1 MELLCVAHL
10 DEVGFEAHGQNA
22 LTREVVQDAR
32 DRDVGAACELPLCLF
47 GIRRLGLQV
56 KLHRQGLLE
65 VAHQPLKV
73 EATRLDLLAHSL
85 EDGKVRR
92 GVLAEAGV
100 EHLDSDVFPLL
111 RPGFVHLR
119 ERGRS
124 DRLRVD
130 RAEQLTPLLAQILHQ
145 DLFHLGERPKG
156 RLVRE
161 HRQRLHVLLRH
172 PPVARPAL
180 KRCDELGGLIV
191 DAPQL
196 SRQRQRL
203 GGRTRVHFLQ
213 DRFTLLRVRNVRQRL
228 FVVCLHLVEDAQGAH
243 GPSHPHPEAR
253 RRIPHRRLRCGAV
266 PVRGGWTR
274 ASKRR
279 KKVSERGPAGRCR
292 LYGRLSLLRRRCG
305 RCDGGCWRCDRGFWR
320 CDRGCWR

>member
-1 MELLCVAHL
+1 MHLC
-10 DEVGFEAHGQNA
+10 EGRGS
-22 LTREVVQDAR
+22 
-32 DRDVGAACELPLCLF
+32 DRDAIDGCEQLRGGPAQFLDYHPF
-47 GIRRLGLQV
+47 
-56 KLHRQGLLE
+56 HLLE
-65 VAHQPLKV
+65 
-73 EATRLDLLAHSL
+73 RF
-85 EDGKVRR
+85 RW
-92 GVLAEAGV
+92 
-100 EHLDSDVFPLL
+100 
-111 RPGFVHLR
+111 
-119 ERGRS
+119 
-124 DRLRVD
+124 
-130 RAEQLTPLLAQILHQ
+130 
-145 DLFHLGERPKG
+145 
-156 RLVRE
+156 RLVGE
-161 HRQRLHVLLRH
+161 HRESLHEHFRH